1 MWGVIKKALDM
12 VKILKNI
19 QKIAIVGLSPD
30 ENKASNMVAKY
41 LLENGYDI
49 YPVYPK
55 YDEILGRKSYKNLS
69 DIKDKIDICVMFQKG
84 EYADVLI
91 DEVIQSGIKTLWLQ
105 LGITNENARQI
116 AADNAIN
123 FIQDKCI
130 KIELQRLKNDTFK

>member
-1 MWGVIKKALDM
+1 MDE
-12 VKILKNI
+12 ILKNI

-30 ENKASNMVAKY
+30 ESKASNMVAKY
-41 LLENGYDI
+41 LLHNGYDI

-55 YDEILGRKSYKNLS
+55 YDEILGCKSYKNLS
-69 DIKDKIDICVMFQKG
+69 DIKDKIDICVMFRKG
-84 EYADVLI
+84 EYANDLI
-91 DEVIQSGIKTLWLQ
+91 HEVIKCAIPTLWLQ
-105 LGITNENARQI
+105 LGITNQNAKQI